1 MSFLDKMKNFL
12 VAPDEEQDLYEEEF
26 EDEVEYTPEPAKAK
40 YSPKVTVSE
49 SSRPAHLTSR
59 ASTFKIQVQDPLKY
73 EDAPKIIDK
82 LINNDAVV
90 VNFEN
95 LEPEIKRQVFDF
107 INGGI
112 YAIEGKIQKVTRD
125 IFILAPKGV
134 GIEGI
139 KEELVESGLYTW

>member
-26 EDEVEYTPEPAKAK
+26 EDEAEYTPEPVKTK

-49 SSRPAHLTSR
+49 SSRPAPLAQR
-59 ASTFKIQVQDPLKY
+59 ATTFKIQVQDPLKY

-139 KEELVESGLYTW
+139 KEELIESGIYTW

>member
-26 EDEVEYTPEPAKAK
+26 ENEVEYAPEPAKPK

-49 SSRPAHLTSR
+49 SSRPAPLAQRT
-59 ASTFKIQVQDPLKY
+59 STFKIQVQ
-73 EDAPKIIDK
+73 DAPKIIDK

-139 KEELVESGLYTW
+139 KEELIESGLYTW

>member
-26 EDEVEYTPEPAKAK
+26 ENEVEYAPEPAK
-40 YSPKVTVSE
+40 PE
-49 SSRPAHLTSR
+49 SSRPAPLAQRT
-59 ASTFKIQVQDPLKY
+59 STFKIQVQDPLKY

-139 KEELVESGLYTW
+139 KEELIESGLYTW